1 MHKELLR
8 LKTVKTKIFV
18 QSVFFKMR
26 FETEKFQKELRV
38 PIKTMAR
45 ELQNH

>member
-26 FETEKFQKELRV
+26 FETIKKYKKLKKLQKL
-38 PIKTMAR
+38 K
-45 ELQNH
+45 